1 MNVDFN
7 AVSLITTIFV
17 LVISIT
23 IHEMVHAYTGFVL
36 GDDTAKHH
44 GRITLNPIKHIDPFF
59 TVILPIITLL
69 VFKVPLLAAKP
80 VPFNPA
86 RVRYGEFG
94 SAIIAI
100 AGPISNLVLA
110 SFAGLIIKI
119 FEGSL
124 GATLIQVLMLF
135 VIINIGLF
143 VFNMIPIP
151 PLDGSRLLYAFAP
164 EPVQNFMASLEN
176 FGVFLIFGL
185 ILMAPGA
192 FNFISNINN
201 VLFHLLV

>member
-1 MNVDFN
+1 MSLDFSLI
-7 AVSLITTIFV
+7 SLITAIITLI
-17 LVISIT
+17 ISIT
-23 IHEMVHAYTGFVL
+23 IHESVHAYAGYVL

-44 GRITLNPIKHIDPFF
+44 GRISLNPLKHVDPFT
-59 TVILPIITLL
+59 TVFLPIITLII
-69 VFKVPLLAAKP
+69 FKIPLLAAKP
-80 VPFNPA
+80 VPFDPS
-86 RVRYGEFG
+86 RVKYGEFG

-110 SFAGLIIKI
+110 MVAGLIIKI

-124 GATLIQVLMLF
+124 GATLIQIIMLF

-164 EPVQNFMASLEN
+164 EPVQEFMASLEN

-185 ILMAPGA
+185 ILLAPGA
-192 FNFISNINN
+192 FGFISNINN
-201 VLFHLLV
+201 VLFNLLV